1 MHFAVSILS
10 DQNIILYF
18 LFENMFFLFD
28 SCPEFEYFGVYS
40 DNVFY
45 YLSTNP
51 NINVVKHFL
60 DEGKHGQHKIK
71 EIKGCTIPNRHLQSQ
86 NTRHLQG

>member
-1 MHFAVSILS
+1 MLMAVSIS
-10 DQNIILYF
+10 NDQIMILYF

-28 SCPEFEYFGVYS
+28 RCPEFERFGVYS

-51 NINVVKHFL
+51 DINVVKHFL
-60 DEGKHGQHKIK
+60 DEGKRVK
-71 EIKGCTIPNRHLQSQ
+71 ELEGCKIPNHHLQSEF
-86 NTRHLQG
+86 TRHLQG

>member
-1 MHFAVSILS
+1 MLMAVSIS
-10 DQNIILYF
+10 NDQIMMLYF

-28 SCPEFEYFGVYS
+28 RCPEFERFGVYS

-51 NINVVKHFL
+51 NISVVKHFL
-60 DEGKHGQHKIK
+60 DEGKRVK
-71 EIKGCTIPNRHLQSQ
+71 EIEGCKIPNVHLQSQ
-86 NTRHLQG
+86 FTRHLQG